1 MAEWPVVMVGDTREL
16 EYAKKEHGAV
26 VRALHAK
33 IGSEGEKRAI
43 WILCPNCGT
52 VGHCPDA
59 AYYPNAPG
67 PKWDVSIA
75 DGKLTMN
82 PSILC
87 GCGGHYW
94 LRDGVLRDV

>member
-16 EYAKKEHGAV
+16 EYAKKEHGSV
-26 VRALHAK
+26 IRALHAK
-33 IGSEGEKRAI
+33 IGSEGKKRAI

-67 PKWDVSIA
+67 PKWDVPIE
-75 DGKLTMN
+75 DGKLTMH

-87 GCGGHYW
+87 NCGGHYW
-94 LRDGVLRDV
+94 LRDGVLKEI

>member
-1 MAEWPVVMVGDTREL
+1 MAEWPVVVVGDTREL

-26 VRALHAK
+26 IRALHAK
-33 IGSEGEKRAI
+33 IGSEGKKRAI

-59 AYYPNAPG
+59 AYYDER
-67 PKWDVSIA
+67 PKWDVSIV

-87 GCGGHYW
+87 ACGGHFF
-94 LRDGVLRDV
+94 LTNGVLRDV